1 MDISDNYIMEARK
14 APIIKVVGV
23 GGGGSNAVKHMYSQG
38 IDGVSFVICNT
49 DYQALMRSSVPEK
62 IQLGPEI
69 TKGLGAGNRPEIAR
83 QAAEESK
90 DVIKEAFSDGCEMV
104 FITAGMGGGT
114 GTGAA
119 PVVASVAREMGLL
132 TIGIVTIPFSFE
144 GKRKI
149 MQAFDGIA
157 KLSPN
162 VDALLVIHNDK
173 LTSVY
178 PDDPLPVA
186 FAKADDVLTQA
197 ARGIAEIIAMEGHAN
212 VDFADVSTVMR
223 NGGMAIMNTGE
234 AEGEN
239 RVTSAIDNALNS
251 PLLNNGNIYTSK
263 RFLMNIYCSTD
274 HPIIMREFD
283 EVKEFMNQMED
294 ENIEVIWGVTYD
306 NSLGDRIRITILA
319 TNSDVNI
326 VPEDVLRSNEKPKKE
341 QPETKSIVEA
351 KEEEAADNS
360 KKEWMREYYPDE
372 FKDDKPKVSIS
383 LEMFDDDDEML
394 KKMEKEP
401 AFKRSFSI

>member
-1 MDISDNYIMEARK
+1 MDISDNFIIDRPK

-38 IDGVSFVICNT
+38 IEGVSFVVCNT
-49 DYQALMRSSVPEK
+49 DYQALMRSPVPEK

-69 TKGLGAGNRPEIAR
+69 TKGLGAGNRPDVAR

-90 DVIKEAFSDGCEMV
+90 EVIKQALSDGCEMV

-144 GKRKI
+144 AKRKI

-157 KLSPN
+157 RLSPH

-173 LTSVY
+173 LTTVY
-178 PDDPLPVA
+178 PDDDIITA

-197 ARGIAEIIAMEGHAN
+197 ARGIAQIIAMEGHAN

-239 RVTSAIDNALNS
+239 RVTAAIESALNS
-251 PLLNNGNIYTSK
+251 PLLNNGNIYSSK
-263 RFLMNIYCSTD
+263 RFLMNIYCSLD
-274 HPIIMREFD
+274 HPIIMRELD
-283 EVKEFMNQMED
+283 EVKEFMNKMED

-306 NSLGDRIRITILA
+306 NSLDQRIKITILA
-319 TNSDVNI
+319 TNSEVNI
-326 VPEDVLRSNEKPKKE
+326 VPEDVLRSNAKRKKDDSKSVIVKKE
-341 QPETKSIVEA
+341 REA
-351 KEEEAADNS
+351 VDNS
-360 KKEWMREYYPDE
+360 KKEWIKTYYPDE

-383 LEMFDDDDEML
+383 LEMIDDDDEML
-394 KKMEKEP
+394 KKMEIEP
-401 AFKRSFSI
+401 AFKRSFNI